1 MKYIILIG
9 DGMSDY
15 PIEELGNKTPLEA
28 ANTPNMDMLAQRGSI
43 GLVKNVPDEYPPGSD
58 VAILSVLG
66 YDPAK
71 YYTGR
76 SPLEAASIGVELAP
90 DDLAVRCNLVTLGQK
105 DGKVYMDDFSA
116 GHITTDEAREII
128 KGIDRE
134 LGKEGIRFYPGV
146 SYRHLMVWH
155 GGPDGLETTPPH
167 DISGKEI
174 KDYLPK
180 GKGSDK
186 FIQLMNFSQ
195 MFLKDHPA
203 NVRRE
208 GDGHKPANSI
218 WLWGQGRK
226 PKMPTLKE
234 RFGIEGS
241 VISAVDLVKGV
252 GIYAGLKN
260 VNVPG
265 ATGYLDTNY
274 KGKAEYALRELETRD
289 FVCVHVEAPDE
300 AGHTGNLKDKI
311 RAIEEF
317 DEKVVGTVLKGLE
330 RFKEYRILVL
340 PDHPTPIAKKTHTRD
355 PVPFA
360 MYPSNDSH
368 GRAYTEV
375 EAKASGLFI
384 EQGHRLIEG
393 LFKR

>member
-15 PIEELGNKTPLEA
+15 LIEELGNKTPLEA

-43 GLVKNVPDEYPPGSD
+43 GLVKNVPDKYPPGSD

-76 SPLEAASIGVELAP
+76 SPLEAASIGVALAP

-116 GHITTDEAREII
+116 DHITTDEAREII
-128 KGIDRE
+128 KGIDGE
-134 LGKEGIRFYPGV
+134 LGKEGIKFYPGV

-155 GGPDGLETTPPH
+155 GGPDSLETTPPH
-167 DISGKEI
+167 DITGKEI

-180 GKGSDK
+180 GRGSEK
-186 FIQLMNFSQ
+186 FIQLMNASQ
-195 MFLKDHPA
+195 MILKDHPA

-208 GDGHKPANSI
+208 EDGHKPANSI
-218 WLWGQGRK
+218 WLWGQGRA
-226 PKMPTLKE
+226 PKLPTLKQ

-241 VISAVDLVKGV
+241 IISAVDLLKGL
-252 GIYAGLKN
+252 GIYAGLKV

-300 AGHTGNLKDKI
+300 AGHNGDLEGKI
-311 RAIEEF
+311 KAIEDF
-317 DEKVVGTVLKGLE
+317 DREVVGRVVDGMG

-340 PDHPTPIAKKTHTRD
+340 PDHPTPLIKKTHTRD
-355 PVPFA
+355 PVPFVL
-360 MYPSNDSH
+360 YPAEDNH
-368 GRAYTEV
+368 GKGFTEA

-393 LFKR
+393 LFER